1 LKDAAGQLQR
11 VVAMGALMA
20 ETRMNLPRS
29 FLGDVDLAFPPT
41 EIEGALPATGLG
53 WNPASALHMFV
64 DLATL
69 WGFGDF
75 DESLGCSTYYDPNSA
90 WYNGF
95 FGGYAMRSYKPDG
108 TAWGYDTSGQVNFDE
123 FFKVTAV
130 DYNFLTAGAFGCP
143 PEKMCFR
150 VTECQPSKSN
160 GWDIANVTAKAPSG
174 LHNPAKAQY
183 PADPSSYLVFGLPH
197 PGLLADGESFAEI
210 ELIGQF
216 YLRQLPARSNGRP
229 VSLAWGA
236 AYYNTVAGKALLEK
250 SMAQMAPKYLPLG
263 GSK

>member
-1 LKDAAGQLQR
+1 MALQR
-11 VVAMGALMA
+11 MVAAGALMA
-20 ETRMNLPRS
+20 ETRMNLPKS
-29 FLGDVDLAFPPT
+29 FLGDINLAFPQT
-41 EIEGALPATGLG
+41 DIEGALPATGLG
-53 WNPASALHMFV
+53 WNPAAALHMFV

-108 TAWGYDTSGQVNFDE
+108 AAWGYDANGGQVNFDE
-123 FFKVTAV
+123 FFKVCAV

-143 PEKMCFR
+143 PDKMCFR
-150 VTECQPSKSN
+150 VTQCTASKSD
-160 GWDIANVTAKAPSG
+160 GWDVATVIAKAPSG
-174 LHNPAKAQY
+174 LHNPAQAQY

-197 PGLLADGESFAEI
+197 PGLLNGGDSFAEV
-210 ELIGQF
+210 ELTGQF
-216 YLRQLPARSNGRP
+216 YLRQWPTRSNGRP

-236 AYYNTVAGKALLEK
+236 AYYNTNAGQALLK
-250 SMAQMAPKYLPLG
+250 TSIAKMAPKYLLLG
-263 GSK
+263 K